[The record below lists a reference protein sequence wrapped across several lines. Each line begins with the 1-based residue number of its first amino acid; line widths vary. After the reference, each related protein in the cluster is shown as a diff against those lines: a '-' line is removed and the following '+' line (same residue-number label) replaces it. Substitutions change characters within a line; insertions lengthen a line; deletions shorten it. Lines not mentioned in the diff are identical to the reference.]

1 MIKLIKKQ
9 GKKQYKNKK
18 GKACHFYNYYLQ
30 LENGKRV
37 QIKAAFNDDFVVL
50 DTICEYVR

>member
-1 MIKLIKKQ
+1 MKIIKKQ
-9 GKKQYKNKK
+9 SKATYKNKN
-18 GKACHFYNYYLQ
+18 GKECHFYNYYVQ

-37 QIKAAFNDDFVVL
+37 QIKAAFDKDYVVL